1 MFRLSLFF
9 PNDCLGRKVTRFLPS
24 AILFKWEWNQ
34 SRRQLFRSHCNV
46 AQDTVT
52 SNNLVLNILST
63 APLFVAT
70 EDWNREKEP
79 WWMIEAGGLQFW
91 YLNCER
97 VCLLLSLGKA
107 TGPFLPQLL
116 FFGRDVEQEPIF
128 PSQSS
133 GTCLAFSPLGS
144 KFEVPYV

>member
-1 MFRLSLFF
+1 MFRLSSFF

-24 AILFKWEWNQ
+24 AVLFKQEGNQ
-34 SRRQLFRSHCNV
+34 SRRLLFWSPCNV

-70 EDWNREKEP
+70 KDWNREKEP
-79 WWMIEAGGLQFW
+79 WWMIEMGGLQLW
-91 YLNCER
+91 YLNCDH
-97 VCLLLSLGKA
+97 VCLLFSLGRT

-116 FFGRDVEQEPIF
+116 FLGRDVEQETIF

-133 GTCLAFSPLGS
+133 GTSLAFSPHGS
-144 KFEVPYV
+144 KLEVPCV

>member
-1 MFRLSLFF
+1 MFRLSPFF

-24 AILFKWEWNQ
+24 AVLFKWEWNQ
-34 SRRQLFRSHCNV
+34 SQRQLFWSQCNV

-52 SNNLVLNILST
+52 SNNPLLNILST

-79 WWMIEAGGLQFW
+79 RWMIEAGGLRVRC
-91 YLNCER
+91 LNCDR
-97 VCLLLSLGKA
+97 GCLLLSLGKA

-116 FFGRDVEQEPIF
+116 FLGRDVEQETIF

-133 GTCLAFSPLGS
+133 GTFLAFSPRGS